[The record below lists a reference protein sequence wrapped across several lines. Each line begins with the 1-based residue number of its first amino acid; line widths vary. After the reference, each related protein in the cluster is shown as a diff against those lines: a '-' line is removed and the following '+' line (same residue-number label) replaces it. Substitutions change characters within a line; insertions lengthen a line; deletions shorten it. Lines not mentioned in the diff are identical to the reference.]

1 MRTGTVVWFKND
13 HGFGFIK
20 PSDGGADVFCHHTS
34 IRMDGYRQLNQG
46 DEVEFDVEIGPK
58 GKPQACDVR
67 ILRRS
72 QVA

>member
-1 MRTGTVVWFKND
+1 MQTGKCTWFKPD
-13 HGFGFIK
+13 LGYGFLT

-34 IRMDGYRQLNQG
+34 IQMEGYRQLNQG

-58 GKPQACDVR
+58 GKPQATGVR
-67 ILRRS
+67 VLRRA